1 MDNSVMDFVE
11 HMKDPNPED
20 LLTKN
25 APNHKSC
32 YADIG
37 NTT

>member
-11 HMKDPNPED
+11 RMKDPNPED

-25 APNHKSC
+25 DSYHKSC